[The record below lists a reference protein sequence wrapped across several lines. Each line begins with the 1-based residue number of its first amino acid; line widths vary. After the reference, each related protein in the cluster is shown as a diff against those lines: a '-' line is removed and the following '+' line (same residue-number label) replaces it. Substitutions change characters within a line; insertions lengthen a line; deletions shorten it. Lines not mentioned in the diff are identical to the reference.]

1 MCLAVLPPAGQAP
14 RVDTGALLASLRS
27 AGYALRFVRY
37 AAAAVDA
44 DAASNAGSLAV
55 AAVYRALSSD
65 VGLVL
70 NGLPRVD
77 ALLHALL
84 AQARADGRCE
94 VLQLPRAGAWASP
107 ERAMPQHAAPDK
119 RLRPRPAGLRARC
132 PPGADGWRT
141 VRVVLWAGADA
152 GGERAAL
159 ATAALPLLAARAAAR
174 RLRLKVHDLHAQLP
188 ARGAAAPAL
197 LRAAQ
202 ATRQGAIHVI
212 VFPDTLVP
220 FPGADAALAA
230 ALARLRAEA
239 QAEARASGMDLAADE
254 LPTVFDWLRDAPD
267 DLSREVRPAHACS
280 HRGGIALTPR
290 CARVAM

>member
-1 MCLAVLPPAGQAP
+1 VTWAEPSRVCLAVLPPAGQAP
-14 RVDTGALLASLRS
+14 RVDTGALLASLRA

-37 AAAAVDA
+37 APAAVDA
-44 DAASNAGSLAV
+44 DDSSAGSLAV

-94 VLQLPRAGAWASP
+94 VLQLPRAGGWASP
-107 ERAMPQHAAPDK
+107 ERATPQHAAPDK
-119 RLRPRPAGLRARC
+119 RLRPRPAGLRSRC

-159 ATAALPLLAARAAAR
+159 ATSAMPLLAARAATR
-174 RLRLKVHDLHAQLP
+174 RLRLEIHDLHAQLP

-212 VFPDTLVP
+212 VFPDAHLP

-239 QAEARASGMDLAADE
+239 QAEARAAGMDLASDE
-254 LPTVFDWLRDAPD
+254 LATVFDWLRDAPD
-267 DLSREVRPAHACS
+267 DLSREVRLLW
-280 HRGGIALTPR
+280 RVRIAMASL
-290 CARVAM
+290 